1 MRTCSEDPHLCG
13 ASWLLRLTSLLL
25 SVCSAVT
32 QSPGARGS
40 VVDDSGNPVPLK
52 GTLGASVLFHM
63 IKNPE
68 LLPGAKLESITWGV
82 INQKVY
88 TPVLQVSPGGD
99 GPQWLNFQDQYEKRV
114 HVVDITTLR
123 IDNLTLEDSGLYRV
137 QESYTRGRQYDQ
149 DFHLTV
155 YEPVPCPQIQAMDLS
170 LTPGGCN
177 LTLECD
183 LPRTRQNLTVSWES
197 ECLPRELEQRPAPG
211 PAPNPW
217 TLAVNLPLSRPSP
230 SLTCVV
236 SNQVDQKN
244 VTLDLGD
251 VCGHDPQG
259 QTSAAHLPSIL
270 VSVVVVLLI
279 LGAGAGLSLW
289 KRRGVKKHVEPGTEA
304 GSQEEPRDPDGG
316 IHYAELSQQGSRGH
330 RDKILLSGISSAT
343 SQAQAESA
351 GRRPAMGACSEDP
364 HLCGASWLLRL
375 TSLLLSVCSA
385 VTQSPGAR
393 GSAVD
398 DSGNPVPLKGTLGA
412 SVLFHMIK
420 NPELPPEA
428 KPESITWGVINQ
440 KMYTPVLQVIPRGD
454 VPRWLNCQDK
464 FEKRV
469 HVLNKTTLRMDNLTL
484 EDSGLYRAQESYSR
498 GRQYDQDFH
507 LTVYEAVPRP
517 QIWATVLSLTPGWCN
532 ITMECNTTETRK
544 SLTVTWENESLP
556 RELEQRPAPG
566 PAPNP
571 WTLAVNLPLSRPSPS
586 LTCVVSNQADQR
598 TATLDL
604 GDVCGRDQCCPLAW
618 YLGICCG
625 RAADPRS
632 WAVPL
637 EETWG
642 EEARGAWDRVGEN
655 HI

>member
-155 YEPVPCPQIQAMDLS
+155 Y
-170 LTPGGCN
+170 
-177 LTLECD
+177 
-183 LPRTRQNLTVSWES
+183 
-197 ECLPRELEQRPAPG
+197 
-211 PAPNPW
+211 
-217 TLAVNLPLSRPSP
+217 
-230 SLTCVV
+230 
-236 SNQVDQKN
+236 
-244 VTLDLGD
+244 
-251 VCGHDPQG
+251 DPQG

-604 GDVCGRDQCCPLAW
+604 GDVCGRDPQGQTSAAHLPGILASVVVVLLILGAGL
-618 YLGICCG
+618 YLWKRRGVKKHVEPGTGAGSQEEPRDPDGGIHYAELSQQESGDHRDKG
-625 RAADPRS
+625 RGEPH
-632 WAVPL
+632 L
-637 EETWG
+637 EE
-642 EEARGAWDRVGEN
+642 EN
-655 HI
+655 SLTAVYSEVRRPGQTMTTF